1 MKIVIIGQGY
11 VGLPIAVAAAIAGH
25 EVIGFDINKD
35 LVAALN
41 SGESHIED
49 IPSFELAKLVQER
62 KYIATNDPLLIS
74 DCEVA
79 VIAVPTPLNSE
90 RQPDLR
96 FVQAAA
102 ETLGKS
108 LKKSTLIINEST
120 SYPGTLRNVI
130 APIVN
135 SNMAAGLEHLFAI
148 SPERVDP
155 GNRKWTIKNTP
166 RLFAGLSKEAAL
178 ATRDFY
184 SSFCDQLIEVSTP
197 EVAESAKLFENTF
210 RQVNIALVNE
220 FALIMNAL
228 GVSANEV
235 LDAAATKPYGFMKF
249 NPGIGV
255 GGHCIPVDPS
265 YLAHTSQQLGLE
277 PRFINLAN
285 KVNLEMPKAILK
297 LIEAHLGESLADK
310 SILVCG
316 VSYKNNIS
324 DTRETPSRT
333 LIEELTKNG
342 SRVTWY
348 DPLVENFPGKSLSKF
363 SGEKFDVAIIAVLH
377 KEMDQLEIKRSANFI
392 FDCSGKF
399 PGVKSL

>member
-35 LVAALN
+35 LVASLN

-49 IPSFELAKLVQER
+49 IPSHELAKLVQKR
-62 KYIATNDPLLIS
+62 KYIASNDPSEIS

-79 VIAVPTPLNSE
+79 VIAVPTPLNPE

-155 GNRKWTIKNTP
+155 GNREWTIKNTP
-166 RLFAGLSKEAAL
+166 RLFAGLSKKAAL

-184 SSFCDQLIEVSTP
+184 SSFCDELIEVSTP

-220 FALIMNAL
+220 FALIMRALNIPVHQVLNA
-228 GVSANEV
+228 A
-235 LDAAATKPYGFMKF
+235 DTKPYGFKKF
-249 NPGIGV
+249 DPGIGV

-265 YLAHTSQQLGLE
+265 YLAYSALSAGVE

-285 KVNLEMPKAILK
+285 RVNLEMPKAIVSRISAEISGNLRGK
-297 LIEAHLGESLADK
+297 KVLI
-310 SILVCG
+310 CG
-316 VSYKNNIS
+316 VAYKSDIS
-324 DTRETPSRT
+324 DTRESPAEI
-333 LIEELTKNG
+333 LLEELLSVGAKV
-342 SRVTWY
+342 SWY
-348 DPLVENFPGKSLSKF
+348 DPNVPFWLSTQREEVIQ
-363 SGEKFDVAIIAVLH
+363 SNFDVSIITVLH
-377 KEMDQLEIKRSANFI
+377 STMDIEAIKNSANFV
-392 FDCSGKF
+392 FDCTGKIE
-399 PGVKSL
+399 GLSTL

>member
-220 FALIMNAL
+220 FALIMRAL
-228 GVSANEV
+228 SIPVHEV
-235 LDAAATKPYGFMKF
+235 LNAADTKPYGFKKF
-249 NPGIGV
+249 DPGIGV

-265 YLAHTSQQLGLE
+265 YLAYSALSAGVE

-285 KVNLEMPKAILK
+285 RVNLEMPKAIVSRISAEISENLRGK
-297 LIEAHLGESLADK
+297 KVLI
-310 SILVCG
+310 CG
-316 VSYKNNIS
+316 VAYKSDIS
-324 DTRETPSRT
+324 DTRESPAEI
-333 LIEELTKNG
+333 LLEELISVGAKV
-342 SRVTWY
+342 SWY
-348 DPLVENFPGKSLSKF
+348 DPNVPSWLSTQREEVIQ
-363 SGEKFDVAIIAVLH
+363 STFDVSIVTVLH
-377 KEMDQLEIKRSANFI
+377 SSMDIEAIKNSANFV
-392 FDCSGKF
+392 FDCTGKIE
-399 PGVKSL
+399 GLATL